1 MLFLA
6 GAELCPYL
14 FSSTLYVVVTIPE
27 LTHPR
32 DAQRGPSRNR
42 VATEHLSQES
52 RRPAQGDRE
61 RAGAGE
67 EPASG
72 EALAL
77 WQDGRTGRRLR
88 LVGTAE
94 HCLGHWWGPW
104 ASRGLGPRLPA
115 AVRAGLSQGSVPGWS
130 VAIRVH
136 ATFSRVST
144 SVCPLCMTVTPGSDP
159 PQRPRLNGTRL
170 RQPRSKRGPFLRCEG
185 QDSRV

>member
-6 GAELCPYL
+6 RAELCPYL

-77 WQDGRTGRRLR
+77 WQDGRTAGRGAGSASSELPS
-88 LVGTAE
+88 TAWAT
-94 HCLGHWWGPW
+94 GGARGP
-104 ASRGLGPRLPA
+104 
-115 AVRAGLSQGSVPGWS
+115 PGD
-130 VAIRVH
+130 
-136 ATFSRVST
+136 
-144 SVCPLCMTVTPGSDP
+144 SDP
-159 PQRPRLNGTRL
+159 GC
-170 RQPRSKRGPFLRCEG
+170 RQP
-185 QDSRV
+185 